1 MNQQIYLVS
10 HETGDAFAGARR
22 GVHETRDTFAGGK
35 WPEFGCFV
43 RAEVSAVSNVCGEEL
58 AEVPVVSFCGGD
70 PPALVSSVS
79 GEAVGGCCEV
89 SVAPISAK
97 KLAQQEWI
105 LGETEKKLALL
116 AKKRWFWGVLSVL
129 GELFPAW
136 ALMGPSR
143 ASFVPPVG

>member
-1 MNQQIYLVS
+1 MKPATPLRVL
-10 HETGDAFAGARR
+10 
-22 GVHETRDTFAGGK
+22 
-35 WPEFGCFV
+35 
-43 RAEVSAVSNVCGEEL
+43 GEEL
-58 AEVPVVSFCGGD
+58 AEVPVVSFCGSD

-129 GELFPAW
+129 GEFFTAW
-136 ALMGPSR
+136 ALTEPSR
-143 ASFVPPVG
+143 ASFIPPVGQARDWDERIIAPA